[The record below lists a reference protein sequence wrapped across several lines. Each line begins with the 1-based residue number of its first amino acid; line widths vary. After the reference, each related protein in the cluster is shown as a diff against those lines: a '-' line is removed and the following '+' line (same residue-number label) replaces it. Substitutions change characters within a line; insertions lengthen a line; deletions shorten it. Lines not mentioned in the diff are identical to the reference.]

1 MPTRETTETGTDTDR
16 ADVVVVGSGVGGLA
30 AAVTAADAGLSVI
43 VLEKAS
49 VFGGSSGLSGAQLWM
64 PANRHMDDVGVDDSV
79 DEGVD
84 YMAALAG
91 EFYANRD
98 AARRY
103 IEAAADA
110 IGYFEDEIGLEL
122 QVIGGMPDYHTSYPG
137 AKSEGRYLEPQ
148 PISRDEIP
156 ATLPNSPHLPGGATN
171 DELLTWGGA
180 FTAEEWD
187 WDVIGHR
194 REEDIATMGTALIG
208 YFLRAA
214 DERGVECYANAGVT
228 DLLVDDNAVTG
239 VEVESQELPTVIR
252 ADEGVVL
259 ATGAYD
265 WNPDMVESFED
276 TPSEQVVSAA
286 VPTATG
292 DGHRLAANCGA
303 KLGTYPPIGG
313 AKGFF
318 IAVPDREFLDAP
330 LYRYCYNI
338 GLPHAIA
345 INADGERFCDES
357 FYPEQAAELYDPTG
371 EYPQFPSYMVFDE
384 SYRQRYPLG
393 NTKPGDPYPDE
404 FLAGKATTLEELAE
418 QLSIDGTTLRATV
431 ERFNEGARRG
441 EDPEFHRGEN
451 EWANLWCGDPNHE
464 PNPNLGPIE
473 DPPFYAVRLYVG
485 LSSMSNTGLVTDDH
499 GRVVDW
505 DEVPIGGLYA
515 TGSVCAPVEWGI
527 GYQSGLQNGRSL
539 TYGFLAGSHLAAQA
553 QAEN

>member
-1 MPTRETTETGTDTDR
+1 MMTGKNKTSNENETGHV
-16 ADVVVVGSGVGGLA
+16 DVVVVGSGIGGLA
-30 AAVTAADAGLSVI
+30 AAVTAADADLSVV
-43 VLEKAS
+43 VLEKGS

-64 PANRHMDDVGVDDSV
+64 PTNRHMGQVGVDDSV
-79 DEGVD
+79 GEGVE

-91 EFYANRD
+91 DFYANRD

-103 IEAAADA
+103 IESAADA
-110 IGYFEDEIGLEL
+110 VAYFEDEIGLEL

-137 AKSEGRYLEPQ
+137 AKAEGRYLEPA
-148 PISRDEIP
+148 PLPRDEIP

-180 FTAEEWD
+180 FTAGEWD
-187 WDVIGHR
+187 WDVIDHR
-194 REEDIATMGTALIG
+194 RTEDIATMGTALIG

-214 DERGVECYANAGVT
+214 DERGVDYHTNAAVT
-228 DLLVDDNAVTG
+228 DLLDDGDDIVG
-239 VEVESQELPTVIR
+239 VEVAHQSLPSEIR
-252 ADEGVVL
+252 AREGVVL

-265 WNPDMVESFED
+265 WNPDMVEAFED
-276 TPSEQVVSAA
+276 TPSEEVVSAA

-292 DGHRLAANCGA
+292 DGHRLAANRGA

-318 IAVPDREFLDAP
+318 IKVPDREFLDEP

-345 INADGERFCDES
+345 INSDGERFCDES

-371 EYPQFPSYMVFDE
+371 DYPQFPSYMIFDE
-384 SYRQRYPLG
+384 SYRQQYPLG

-404 FLAGKATTLEELAE
+404 FLAAQATDLEGLADQLDVDGATL
-418 QLSIDGTTLRATV
+418 QTTV

-441 EDPEFHRGEN
+441 EDPEFDRGEN
-451 EWANLWCGDPNHE
+451 EWANLWCGDPTHE
-464 PNPNLGPIE
+464 PNPNLGPIDE
-473 DPPFYAVRLYVG
+473 PPFYAVRLYVG

-499 GRVVDW
+499 GQVVDW
-505 DEVPIGGLYA
+505 DEQPIDGLYA

-539 TYGFLAGSHLAAQA
+539 TYGFLAGTHIRSRIDD
-553 QAEN
+553 